1 MEVQS
6 DITILIF
13 ESNYEEVV
21 KINDLSII
29 KA

>member
-1 MEVQS
+1 MEVQW
-6 DITILIF
+6 DIAILIF

-21 KINDLSII
+21 KINNLGII

>member
-1 MEVQS
+1 MEVQW
-6 DITILIF
+6 DIAILIF